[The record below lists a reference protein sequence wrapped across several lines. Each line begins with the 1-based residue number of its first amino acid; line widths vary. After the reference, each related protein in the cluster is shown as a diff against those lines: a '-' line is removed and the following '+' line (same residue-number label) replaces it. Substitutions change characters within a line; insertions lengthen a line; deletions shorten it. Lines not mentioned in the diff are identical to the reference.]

1 MDRQPY
7 LGRTALL
14 VDDDPDC
21 LLQVRSYL
29 ETLGFQ
35 VREGGSQAEGEALIA
50 QGRPDLAVFD
60 LMMEHHD
67 SGFIL
72 AHRLKKA
79 HPETPVIL
87 VTGVVAETGF
97 RFADTEPAERAWIRA
112 DAVLDKG
119 IRFEQLKREVER
131 LLPAGG

>member
-1 MDRQPY
+1 MHEQPY
-7 LGRTALL
+7 LGRTALV

-21 LLQVRSYL
+21 LLQVRTYL
-29 ETLGFQ
+29 EQLGFQ
-35 VREGGSQAEGEALIA
+35 VCEGSSQVEGERLIA
-50 QGRPDLAVFD
+50 GMRPDLAVFD

-67 SGFIL
+67 SGFVL

-79 HPETPVIL
+79 HPATPVIL

-97 RFADTEPAERAWIRA
+97 RFSDTEPAERAWIRA

-131 LLPAGG
+131 LLPATT